1 MSHTYLQRVCI
12 RVSAFIVLSVV
23 CLLYFEMRLV
33 KIKRSFVNLYRIQ
46 MHSLLIPFLSVFYLS
61 AQFANLQELRRKCN
75 IMLKLCGVNI
85 LKEYYTALMN
95 ENLKLFL
102 NMDPCQ

>member
-1 MSHTYLQRVCI
+1 MSHIYLPRGCI

-46 MHSLLIPFLSVFYLS
+46 IHSLLIPFLSVFYLS
-61 AQFANLQELRRKCN
+61 AHFANLQGLRRKCN